1 VSAAPGKPAFS
12 DSGKSLPPGQRRP
25 AAACSAAPS
34 QASKWPKKRQSA
46 HGMQVARKAYTKRV
60 LRQLCRQTGIS
71 TESNG
76 ERMNII
82 GNTFSLHEKAL
93 GMRSQRM
100 EVLSRNI
107 ANADTPNFKA
117 QDIDFRQVLKD
128 TQDTTMRTTD
138 AAHIP
143 MGDIANG
150 SGLKYRTPFNVAFDG
165 NTVELPVE
173 QAKFGQ
179 YAAEYQTTLS
189 ILESR
194 ISGIRKALRGD

>member
-1 VSAAPGKPAFS
+1 
-12 DSGKSLPPGQRRP
+12 
-25 AAACSAAPS
+25 
-34 QASKWPKKRQSA
+34 
-46 HGMQVARKAYTKRV
+46 
-60 LRQLCRQTGIS
+60 
-71 TESNG
+71 
-76 ERMNII
+76 MNLID
-82 GNTFSLHEKAL
+82 NAFSLHEKAL
-93 GMRSQRM
+93 GVRSQRM

-138 AAHIP
+138 SAHIP
-143 MGDIANG
+143 VGDIANG

-173 QAKFGQ
+173 QAKYGQ
-179 YAAEYQTTLS
+179 YAADYQTTLS
-189 ILESR
+189 ILENR